1 MLQYGLNCHIEA
13 SPFGGMRTILRVPAH
28 LLTVMEE
35 DRSLSALAPKP
46 VQAQAAS
53 AHPAPT
59 EQETAPVPQPAGGE
73 AAALPSRR
81 RRAPRP
87 APARPAHADAAPD
100 REQVPRTPEQAG
112 ASWAAL
118 QQGTLNGRSVA
129 GRPFAPAP
137 DDHDHPDD
145 RDEQGDDQT

>member
-1 MLQYGLNCHIEA
+1 MLQYGFNCHIED

-28 LLTVMEE
+28 LLTVLED

-46 VQAQAAS
+46 VRTQASPAV
-53 AHPAPT
+53 PAPT

-73 AAALPSRR
+73 APALPSRR

-87 APARPAHADAAPD
+87 APARAASVAAPD

-129 GRPFAPAP
+129 GPPSAPAP

-145 RDEQGDDQT
+145 RDDQGDDQT